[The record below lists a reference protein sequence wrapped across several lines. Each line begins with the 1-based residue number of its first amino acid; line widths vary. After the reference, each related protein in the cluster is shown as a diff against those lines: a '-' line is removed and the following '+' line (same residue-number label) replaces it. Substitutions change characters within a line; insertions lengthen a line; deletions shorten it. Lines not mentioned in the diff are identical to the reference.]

1 MWPLCRRATEQETRD
16 SRLGKAR
23 LAADALQ
30 ANDKPATCA
39 VLVHGAKLGPDGTLS
54 KSSPVILAG
63 LRRYDATMLRCYDAT
78 MLRCY
83 DATMLRRQA
92 RHPRGAASSSA
103 LTSLW
108 A

>member
-1 MWPLCRRATEQETRD
+1 MWPLCRRVTEQETRD

-83 DATMLRRQA
+83 VDRPVTRAVRPRRV
-92 RHPRGAASSSA
+92 
-103 LTSLW
+103 L
-108 A
+108 